1 MKLGKYSFG
10 IGDRFGHQGEAQ
22 LTAFVKAKE
31 DGIQLTPVWN
41 KSFREHQNI
50 HSAPADVRT
59 EADQAVQS
67 LQWKDA
73 YFVDADHVGLSNVAH
88 FLDSSD
94 FFTLDVADFI
104 GETAERQ
111 KIETFIN
118 SSRKYLGELSLPGI
132 EEPFPITEQ
141 VIREIAEKYLYGAA
155 EAGRIY
161 RKIASEKKNAAF
173 VVEVSM
179 DETDTPQTPLEL
191 FFILAALAQE
201 QVPLQTIAP
210 KFSGRFNKGVDYI
223 GDVQQFSKEFEQ
235 DIAVIKL
242 AIEEFQ
248 LSPDLK
254 LSVHSGSDKFS
265 LYEPIRRAIKK
276 YDTGVHIKTAGT
288 TWLEEV
294 IGLAEAGG
302 DGLAI
307 AKEIFNQALQRFD
320 ELCRPYATV
329 IDIDRAQLPTPNQVE
344 NWSSKTFTDHLRHDQ
359 SNPRY
364 NKHFRQLLH
373 VGYKIAAEMREKYT
387 DALRQHKEV
396 IAKNVTENLYERHI
410 KRIFM

>member
-10 IGDRFGHQGEAQ
+10 IGDRFGRQGEAQ
-22 LTAFVKAKE
+22 LAAFVKAQKE
-31 DGIQLTPVWN
+31 GIHLTPVWN
-41 KSFREHQNI
+41 KSYREHQNI
-50 HSAPADVRT
+50 HSTPADVRT
-59 EADQAVQS
+59 EVDQAVQS
-67 LQWKDA
+67 LQWKDT
-73 YFVDADHVGLSNVAH
+73 YFVDADHVSLANVDY

-94 FFTLDVADFI
+94 FFTLDVAGFI
-104 GETAERQ
+104 GKTAEPQ
-111 KIETFIN
+111 KIQAFVKRN
-118 SSRKYLGELSLPGI
+118 KKFLGDLNLPGI
-132 EEPFPITEQ
+132 EEPFLISQQ
-141 VIREIAEKYLYGAA
+141 VIREIAEKYLFAA
-155 EAGRIY
+155 EEAGRIY
-161 RKIASEKKNAAF
+161 RRIAGAKKDVDF

-179 DETDTPQTPLEL
+179 DETGRPQAPLEL
-191 FFILAALAQE
+191 FFILAALSHE

-210 KFSGRFNKGVDYI
+210 KFTGRFNKGVDYT

-235 DIAVIKL
+235 DIAVIQF
-242 AIEEFQ
+242 AIKAFK

-265 LYEPIRRAIKK
+265 LYEPIRQAMQK
-276 YDTGVHIKTAGT
+276 YSAGVHIKTAGT

-302 DGLAI
+302 DGLGI
-307 AKEIFNQALQRFD
+307 AKEIYNQALQRFD

-329 IDIDRAQLPTPNQVE
+329 INIDRTQLPSPEQVK
-344 NWSSKTFTDHLRHDQ
+344 NWDGKTFTDHLRHNQ

-373 VGYKIAAEMREKYT
+373 VGYKIAAEMGEKYT
-387 DALRQHKEV
+387 DALKRHKEV

-410 KRIFM
+410 KRIF